1 MSIHKGSACGSTCS
15 WIPIFPH
22 EFNLHLC
29 HFVFHLPIPFK
40 GKVGD
45 TFGRDFTMIMSQI
58 SLIQDNRTLPSQ
70 INEPFNIPVFGKR
83 LSDVICLNTFIL
95 FFSIRKKEN
104 PVKISYLGRQI
115 NKFTF
120 WSFPYTMKF
129 SLDKNL
135 RPLPN
140 SPANTLFSAV
150 SGNMLWNNIETFI
163 DWFSRQ
169 RPQWDKERLMLRNLA
184 AK

>member
-1 MSIHKGSACGSTCS
+1 MSIYKGSSCGSTCL
-15 WIPIFPH
+15 WIPEFPH
-22 EFNLHLC
+22 KFNLKLG
-29 HFVFHLPIPFK
+29 HFVFHLPMPFK
-40 GKVGD
+40 GEIGKE
-45 TFGRDFTMIMSQI
+45 FGRDFAVIMSQI
-58 SLIQDNRTLPSQ
+58 ALVQDNRTLPRQ
-70 INEPFNIPVFGKR
+70 MNEAVNVPVFGKR
-83 LSDVICLNTFIL
+83 FSDVINLEAFIL

-104 PVKISYLGRQI
+104 PVKVSYLGRQI

-120 WSFPYTMKF
+120 WRFPYTMKF

-150 SGNMLWNNIETFI
+150 SGNMLWNDVETFI

-169 RPQWDKERLMLRNLA
+169 RPQWDKEGFVLRNLV